1 MGMFWW
7 RLGHDG
13 LSAVNHCQGQ
23 GQSGPINHRQLYEFG
38 DRGCNVAGP
47 ELAGNPA
54 LCCDGCVLAP
64 SSASRPL
71 PLRRCGRAPR
81 HLPCLQD
88 NFFYRTAAHRLYPV
102 IADYADPALD
112 KLVHSPYYSAVVDH
126 LKPAPEAAM
135 PHKAL
140 CV

>member
-1 MGMFWW
+1 MALIDHGCKAA
-7 RLGHDG
+7 G
-13 LSAVNHCQGQ
+13 L
-23 GQSGPINHRQLYEFG
+23 
-38 DRGCNVAGP
+38 
-47 ELAGNPA
+47 ELAWNLT
-54 LCCDGCVLAP
+54 LCCHNCILPVT
-64 SSASRPL
+64 SASYPL
-71 PLRRCGRAPR
+71 WVPLCHGYGCAPQ
-81 HLPCLQD
+81 LPPCLQD

>member
-1 MGMFWW
+1 MALVDHSCKDDHGW
-7 RLGHDG
+7 
-13 LSAVNHCQGQ
+13 SA
-23 GQSGPINHRQLYEFG
+23 
-38 DRGCNVAGP
+38 
-47 ELAGNPA
+47 A
-54 LCCDGCVLAP
+54 LCCHDCTLPTFSP
-64 SSASRPL
+64 SCLLLVPL
-71 PLRRCGRAPR
+71 CHRCGCAPQP
-81 HLPCLQD
+81 LPCLQD